1 MEEVTLECLRDDI
14 EKMDKIHQE
23 RIFSILRD
31 SKIDYT
37 KNSNGVF
44 INMSLLNKKI
54 IEEIK
59 NYILYVELQQQQ
71 LNKVEEDKEHYKKTY
86 YDNKDNKDNKSMIT
100 VQE

>member
-71 LNKVEEDKEHYKKTY
+71 LNKVEEDKEHYKKKY

>member
-1 MEEVTLECLRDDI
+1 MEGVTLECLRDDI
-14 EKMDKIHQE
+14 EKMEKIHQE
-23 RIFSILRD
+23 RIFNILKE
-31 SKIDYT
+31 SKINYT

-100 VQE
+100 VEE

>member
-1 MEEVTLECLRDDI
+1 MEGVTLECLRDDI

-23 RIFSILRD
+23 RIFNILKE
-31 SKIDYT
+31 SKINYT

-54 IEEIK
+54 IDQIK

-71 LNKVEEDKEHYKKTY
+71 LNKVEEDKAHYKKTY

-100 VQE
+100 VEE

>member
-1 MEEVTLECLRDDI
+1 MEGVTLECLRDDI

-23 RIFSILRD
+23 RIFNILKE
-31 SKIDYT
+31 SKINYT

-54 IEEIK
+54 IDQIK

-100 VQE
+100 VEE

>member
-1 MEEVTLECLRDDI
+1 MEGVTLECLRDDI
-14 EKMDKIHQE
+14 EKMEKIHQE
-23 RIFSILRD
+23 RIFNILKE
-31 SKIDYT
+31 SNINYT

-54 IEEIK
+54 IDQIK

-100 VQE
+100 VEE